1 VRVHLN
7 AIICRAEF
15 RPKPCDDR
23 SVPSSDLHG
32 WRFVRV
38 GFEASDVTVGGV
50 NPWSYKWQSTG
61 DSIEVP
67 HPSYPSQ
74 RHVLG
79 IWTVDTGHGPTR
91 FAAGELSNGVWCFYE
106 PMADT

>member
-1 VRVHLN
+1 
-7 AIICRAEF
+7 
-15 RPKPCDDR
+15 
-23 SVPSSDLHG
+23 
-32 WRFVRV
+32 VRV
-38 GFEASDVTVGGV
+38 GFEGSDVTVGGV

-74 RHVLG
+74 RHALG
-79 IWTVDTGHGPTR
+79 IWTIDTDHGPTR

-106 PMADT
+106 PIAEA

>member
-1 VRVHLN
+1 
-7 AIICRAEF
+7 
-15 RPKPCDDR
+15 
-23 SVPSSDLHG
+23 VPRSDLRG
-32 WRFVRV
+32 WRFLRV
-38 GFEASDVTVGGV
+38 GSEGSDVTVGSV

-67 HPSYPSQ
+67 HPSFPSQ

-79 IWTVDTGHGPTR
+79 VWTIDTDHGSRR

-106 PMADT
+106 PIAEA